1 MNVHKKHRARR
12 GAMLV
17 LIAVSLPI
25 FVIMA
30 ALAVNVAYMELV
42 RTELRMTSD
51 FAARAGA
58 RQLSLTGQE
67 SDALREMVSICAA
80 HEVAGQPLT
89 LTSADVD
96 FGRANRLAD
105 GSFTFQISS
114 QDPNAARVR
123 GSREGSNSVSL
134 FFGNVL
140 NANHFEPSLVSV
152 AAQIDRDIA
161 VVLDRSGSMA
171 QKTEDGSRTAW
182 QSGDPAPEASRWTK
196 AVAGV
201 LSFIDALEGTPMD
214 EQVSLITYN
223 SQATIDYDLTLSYSP
238 MEPTL
243 DTYTQSYVEG
253 WTNIAEGIEY
263 GRRSL
268 VERGHDRPWAS
279 KTIVVLTDGIHN
291 TGDEEPA
298 DAAAR
303 AAADGVIVHSITFGN
318 DADQDEMLGVASLG
332 NGQHWHA
339 PNSQLLIKAFNEIA
353 DNSPTMLIE

>member
-1 MNVHKKHRARR
+1 
-12 GAMLV
+12 MLV

-30 ALAVNVAYMELV
+30 AFAVNVAYMELV

-51 FAARAGA
+51 FSARAGA
-58 RQLSLTGQE
+58 RQLSLTGRE
-67 SDALREMVSICAA
+67 SDALREIQAIGAA

-89 LTSADVD
+89 LTAADVD
-96 FGRANRLAD
+96 FGKANRLAD
-105 GSFTFQISS
+105 GSFVFQVSN
-114 QDPNAARVR
+114 QNPNAARVR
-123 GSREGSNSVSL
+123 GNRTGAGSVRL

-140 NANHFEPSLVSV
+140 GTSNFEPSLVSV

-171 QKTEDGSRTAW
+171 KKTEDGTKTEW
-182 QSGDPAPEASRWTK
+182 ESGDPAPAKSRWTK

-201 LSFIDALEGTPMD
+201 LSFIAALEGTPMD
-214 EQVSLITYN
+214 EQVSLVTYN
-223 SQATIDYDLTLSYSP
+223 SQAMIQYDLTLSYSP

-243 DTYTQSYVEG
+243 DTYTQMYVEG
-253 WTNIAEGIEY
+253 MTNISDGIEY
-263 GRRSL
+263 GRRAL
-268 VERGHDRPWAS
+268 VERGLDRPWAS

-303 AAADGVIVHSITFGN
+303 AAADGVIVHSITFGK
-318 DADQDEMLGVASLG
+318 DADQDQMQDVASVG

>member
-1 MNVHKKHRARR
+1 
-12 GAMLV
+12 MLV

-42 RTELRMTSD
+42 RTELRMASD

-58 RQLSLTGQE
+58 RQLSLTGRE
-67 SDALREMVSICAA
+67 SDAFREIEAIGAA

-89 LTSADVD
+89 IAVADVD
-96 FGRANRLAD
+96 FGKANRLAD
-105 GSFTFQISS
+105 GSFIFQVSN
-114 QDPNAARVR
+114 QNPNAARVR
-123 GSREGSNSVSL
+123 GNRTGANSVGL

-140 NANHFEPSLVSV
+140 STNKFEPSLTSV
-152 AAQIDRDIA
+152 AAQIDRDVA

-171 QKTEDGSRTAW
+171 KKSEDGTKTEW
-182 QSGDPAPEASRWTK
+182 QSGDPAPENSRWTK

-201 LSFIDALEGTPMD
+201 LSFIAALEATPMD

-223 SQATIDYDLTLSYSP
+223 GGAIIDYDLMLSYSP
-238 MEPTL
+238 MEPSL

-253 WTNIAEGIEY
+253 MTNIADGIEH

-268 VERGHDRPWAS
+268 VERGYDRPWAS

-291 TGDEEPA
+291 AGDEEPI

-318 DADQDEMLGVASLG
+318 DADQVQMQSVASFG

-339 PNSQLLIKAFNEIA
+339 PNSQLLIRAFNEIA